1 VGDSR
6 SFSQIKKAQVF
17 QPGPLGCEG
26 EPQLVCERLLC
37 FHEIASDQF
46 CDAANVTVCRR
57 GGKALWLVEP
67 LGFDETRISCPA
79 EAGCPCFL
87 QGLPDESHPCFS
99 LEGSSHQNRFAA
111 SLLRDLDVCSLIC
124 LYLKQGVCHARE
136 AGRKS
141 ILGLELLELSF

>member
-1 VGDSR
+1 LYVKDC
-6 SFSQIKKAQVF
+6 A
-17 QPGPLGCEG
+17 
-26 EPQLVCERLLC
+26 C

-46 CDAANVTVCRR
+46 CDPANVTAGRR

-67 LGFDETRISCPA
+67 LGFDKTRISCPA

-136 AGRKS
+136 SWRKS
-141 ILGLELLELSF
+141 VLGLGLLELSFSNCEICCRLDETKHRFVITPKIVSR